1 VGQFELLFKK
11 WTLKTSDTISAA
23 IKSQPTIMLGSP
35 NSITTKKMLAVSPSN
50 MKIFLVMSPPKI
62 R

>member
-11 WTLKTSDTISAA
+11 WTVKTSDTISAA
-23 IKSQPTIMLGSP
+23 IKSQPTIMLGS
-35 NSITTKKMLAVSPSN
+35 TTKKMLAVSPSN
-50 MKIFLVMSPPKI
+50 MKIFLVMSLPKI